1 MNRDYHRWYSSHLQ
15 REMELLV
22 FGHAGARVLVFP
34 TRAGR
39 FFDYENWGLVEA
51 IRPKI
56 ESGWLQL
63 FCLDSVDGESFYCHW
78 RCPPDRI
85 QRYLQYEAYLLHEV
99 LPFTRIINPNACL
112 VAHGCSL
119 GAYHAVNLAFR
130 HPELI
135 GKVVALS
142 GRYDLTQPVNE
153 FPDLFNGYYD
163 ENIYYNMPTHFI
175 PNLNQEITLEMLRR
189 MEIILVVGED
199 DPFLDSN
206 RQLSQTLWDK
216 HVWHALHLWPGRSHK
231 PRHWQRMIDLY
242 L

>member
-1 MNRDYHRWYSSHLQ
+1 MNREYHRWYSPHLW

-51 IRPKI
+51 IRPKL
-56 ESGWLQL
+56 ENGWLQL
-63 FCLDSVDGESFYCHW
+63 FCLDSVDLESFYCHW
-78 RCPPDRI
+78 RCPPDRM

-99 LPFTRIINPNACL
+99 LPFTRIINPNVCL
-112 VAHGCSL
+112 IAHGCSL

-142 GRYDLTQPVNE
+142 GRYDLTQPINE

-163 ENIYYNMPTHFI
+163 ETIYYNMPTHFI
-175 PNLNQEITLEMLRR
+175 PHLSQEPTLEMLRR

-216 HVWHALHLWPGRSHK
+216 HIWHALHLWPGRSHK